1 MFLLSQF
8 RNIFT
13 SVTKCSFRCLVPFIE
28 NISECGSV
36 WEESSQPERDEAP
49 LSSMCF
55 QTQHIVTRWSLSI
68 PFFSK
73 SCHELT
79 TAVWNLNGDITVH
92 ALEKNKQAAM
102 PMSRTD
108 QQDQWLFFFQ
118 LQKKLQTLLKCWMSL
133 PCIPMLSKSL
143 QWCQRLIT
151 LEFNKTICYS
161 VKIKLWFFVLRR

>member
-8 RNIFT
+8 QNIFT
-13 SVTKCSFRCLVPFIE
+13 FVTKCSFRCLVLFVE
-28 NISECGSV
+28 NISECGSAR
-36 WEESSQPERDEAP
+36 SPHSRRGTRRLCRACASKHNTLSRDGRCRF
-49 LSSMCF
+49 L
-55 QTQHIVTRWSLSI
+55 
-68 PFFSK
+68 FSK
-73 SCHELT
+73 ISHELT
-79 TAVWNLNGDITVH
+79 TAVCNWNGDITVH

-108 QQDQWLFFFQ
+108 QRGQWLFFQ
-118 LQKKLQTLLKCWMSL
+118 LQKKLQTLLRRWMPL
-133 PCIPMLSKSL
+133 PCIPMLSTSL